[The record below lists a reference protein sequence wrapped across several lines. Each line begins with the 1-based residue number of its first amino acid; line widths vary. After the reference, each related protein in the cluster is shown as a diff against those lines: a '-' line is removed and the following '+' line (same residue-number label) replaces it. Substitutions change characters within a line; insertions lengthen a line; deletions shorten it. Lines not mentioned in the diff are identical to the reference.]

1 MSFSKAVIRYQT
13 TISFL
18 SFHRYGWETQS
29 NRIQCVK
36 KGRWKTSTICQ
47 NLSTHSFT
55 LNRENFSLKLQIKN
69 KLVKDTKHVYPNQGI
84 SSKFQ
89 IKDKLVLQ
97 EKYLVLHPNCRTARW
112 RRREQ
117 LNGILFKFGVLAAAN
132 PKQDMQNTAP
142 RRLGVQRE
150 SLLPNKAL
158 GW

>member
-18 SFHRYGWETQS
+18 SFHRYGWDTQS

-97 EKYLVLHPNCRTARW
+97 EKYLVLHPNCRTVRW

-117 LNGILFKFGVLAAAN
+117 LNGSCSSSEFSPQPI
-132 PKQDMQNTAP
+132 QSRICRIQH
-142 RRLGVQRE
+142 QE
-150 SLLPNKAL
+150 
-158 GW
+158 GWECKENRYYQIKH